1 MMEVGAHC
9 MSASQGCTD
18 NMDVVQ
24 NFTEALAGRIGVDRY
39 RMWFGQNVTFRFQP
53 AQAAVIESN
62 SDNNHSESESNID
75 RDSLS
80 DLRSGKL
87 LVLVRGQFALDR
99 LEKNFLSQLRGA
111 AMQVLGSTGRIEL
124 RLDQPAVTQ
133 TELPLDDFETATA
146 STARVAE
153 SRLLGNTTTNGSAMA
168 IQPTRISRRS
178 TASNRRGKTHSI
190 SSLVS
195 GTAGRSEQANHRR
208 QQNTIGAR
216 PAPRRPLPGQLP
228 LPGIDDANG
237 KADAKQKPSDAMTL
251 QTFVASSSNKL
262 AFTAATMVTETPG
275 VASPLF
281 LCGPTGSGKTHLMC
295 SIADMLRRRHR
306 MRRVV
311 HLSAEQFTNDFIASV
326 SSSGITS
333 FRSRYRDID
342 ALLIDDIQ
350 FLASKKATLR
360 ELLYTIETLASAG
373 RPMVFSGLHSPTEIQ
388 GLTSELAGRM
398 AAGLVCQIGALDETA
413 RQVIMQRLIKQR
425 CPIAIGDDLLQPL
438 SSMVAGDGRV
448 ISGLVNS
455 VTLLARM
462 HGRAPTMDEVRTL
475 SGDLLRSARPVAT
488 LTVIEAAVCE
498 AFQLPQETLRGKSQ
512 SRATTQP
519 RMLAMYLARQMTSSA
534 YAEIARHFGGKSH
547 STAIAAEKNVTHWLG
562 DGKTIGRGHAAM
574 STREALDR
582 VENLIRN
589 RVG

>member
-1 MMEVGAHC
+1 

-39 RMWFGQNVTFRFQP
+39 RMWFGQNVTFRFEP
-53 AQAAVIESN
+53 D
-62 SDNNHSESESNID
+62 SD
-75 RDSLS
+75 RT
-80 DLRSGKL
+80 GKTTSKANTEVGRGTL

-111 AMQVLGSTGRIEL
+111 AMQVFGSTARVEL
-124 RLDQPAVTQ
+124 RLDQPVVTQ
-133 TELPLDDFETATA
+133 TELPLDGCDAVHSVTSGSVTHGIENSDAGGTA
-146 STARVAE
+146 VATPATRHHRRP
-153 SRLLGNTTTNGSAMA
+153 SGSK
-168 IQPTRISRRS
+168 
-178 TASNRRGKTHSI
+178 RRGKTHSI

-208 QQNTIGAR
+208 QQNTIGSR
-216 PAPRRPLPGQLP
+216 PAPRRPLPGQMP
-228 LPGIDDANG
+228 LPGIDASNPRHDASNAGLNG
-237 KADAKQKPSDAMTL
+237 KADAKKKPSDAMTL

-281 LCGPTGSGKTHLMC
+281 LCGPTGSGKTHLMS

-311 HLSAEQFTNDFIASV
+311 HEQFTNDFIASV

-360 ELLYTIETLASAG
+360 ELLYTLETLSSAG
-373 RPMVFSGLHSPTEIQ
+373 RPMVFSGLHAPTEIQ

-398 AAGLVCQIGALDETA
+398 AAGLVCQMGALDATA

-425 CPIAIGDDLLQPL
+425 CPVAIGDDLVQQL
-438 SSMVAGDGRV
+438 SSIVAGDGRV

-488 LTVIEAAVCE
+488 LTVIETAVCE
-498 AFQLPQETLRGKSQ
+498 AFQLPQETLRSKSQ
-512 SRATTQP
+512 SRSTTEP
-519 RMLAMYLARQMTSSA
+519 RMLAMYLARQITSSA
-534 YAEIARHFGGKSH
+534 YAEIARHFGGRSH
-547 STAIAAEKNVTHWLG
+547 STAIAAEKNVTNWLG
-562 DGKTIGRGHAAM
+562 KGKEIGRGHAAM

-582 VENLIRN
+582 VENLIRS